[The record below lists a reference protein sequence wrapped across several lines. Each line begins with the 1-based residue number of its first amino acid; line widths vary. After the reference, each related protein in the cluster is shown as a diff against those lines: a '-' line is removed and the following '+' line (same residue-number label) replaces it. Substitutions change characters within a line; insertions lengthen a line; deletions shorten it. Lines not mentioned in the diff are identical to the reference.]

1 MVAEITGK
9 RMASVEDMIAAV
21 RCSRI
26 EGNVP
31 KKLHYIGHESCSGAK
46 LAAGGPYACQYACIG
61 LGECAESCPFDA
73 ISMVNGFPVVD
84 PHLCVGC
91 GTCVRTCP
99 NGIIELI
106 PTQARVWVPCSSK
119 DPGKVV
125 KQVCEVGCISC
136 KICVKS
142 CPAKAFSMED
152 GRIKIDHKACMAYGP
167 ECETICIEKCPRK
180 IIRPFTPQAR
190 AAVREE
196 TQTA

>member
-9 RMASVEDMIAAV
+9 KMASVEDMIAAV

-31 KKLHYIGHESCSGAK
+31 KKLHYIGYESCSGAK

-99 NGIIELI
+99 KGIIELI

-136 KICVKS
+136 KMCVKS

-190 AAVREE
+190 VPVREE
-196 TQTA
+196 TQAA